1 MVCWQP
7 PYMPD
12 AATIQI
18 PATTANLGPGF
29 DCLGIALNIHN
40 RVTVERSD
48 DGAPELTPMAN
59 EAAAAFFGTAGVAPF
74 PFHCHIDG
82 EVPRSRGL
90 GSSVTVRLGILHGLN
105 QITGQ
110 PLNPRRLFEICAAL
124 EGHPDNAA
132 PGAFGGFVVSGP
144 GTYERFE
151 VDPAL
156 EFILLIPPFEVQT
169 PVARKVLPAQVDRLA
184 AVRSCGNACRI
195 TAAFA
200 SKRYENL
207 RGAFGD
213 GLHQPF
219 REPLVPFLPKVI
231 AAGEKAGALGG
242 FLSGSGSTICCVTLG
257 QAEEVAQAMQR
268 ACGDKDAY
276 TIRTHADSRGAAA
289 LD

>member
-1 MVCWQP
+1 MK
-7 PYMPD
+7 D

-29 DCLGIALNIHN
+29 DCLGIALKLYN
-40 RVTVERSD
+40 RVTVERAD
-48 DGAPELTPMAN
+48 DDAPELTPMSN
-59 EAAAAFFGTAGVAPF
+59 EAAAAFFRTAGVAPF
-74 PFHCHIDG
+74 HFHCHIDG

-90 GSSVTVRLGILHGLN
+90 GSSVTVRLGVLHGLN
-105 QITGQ
+105 HLAGS
-110 PLNPRRLFEICAAL
+110 PLPGHRLFEICAAL

-144 GTYERFE
+144 GNYERFP
-151 VDPAL
+151 VDDSL
-156 EFILLIPPFEVQT
+156 EFILLIPPFEVET
-169 PVARKVLPAQVDRLA
+169 PAARKVLPASIDRLR
-184 AVRSCGNACRI
+184 AVKSVGNACRI

-200 SKRYENL
+200 SRRYEGL

-231 AAGEKAGALGG
+231 TAGEQAGALGG
-242 FLSGSGSTICCVTLG
+242 FLSGSGSTICCVTLQDG
-257 QAEEVAQAMQR
+257 EEVAMAMQR

-276 TIRTHADSRGAAA
+276 TIRTRPDNQGATLLA
-289 LD
+289 

>member
-1 MVCWQP
+1 
-7 PYMPD
+7 MPD
-12 AATIQI
+12 AVTIQI
-18 PATTANLGPGF
+18 PATTANLGPGY
-29 DCLGIALNIHN
+29 DCLGIALSLYN
-40 RVTVERSD
+40 RVTVERSTD
-48 DGAPELTPMAN
+48 DLRELTPMSN
-59 EAAAAFFGTAGVAPF
+59 EAGAAFFRTAGIAPF
-74 PFHCHIDG
+74 RFHCHIDG

-105 QITGQ
+105 ELTDR
-110 PLNPRRLFEICAAL
+110 PLNARRMFEICAAL

-151 VDPAL
+151 VDASL
-156 EFILLIPPFEVQT
+156 EFVLLIPPFEVAT
-169 PVARKVLPAQVDRLA
+169 PTARKVLPAQLDRLA
-184 AVRSCGNACRI
+184 AVKSCGNACRI

-200 SKRYENL
+200 SRRYEGL
-207 RGAFGD
+207 HGAFGD

-231 AAGEKAGALGG
+231 AAGEQAGALGG

-257 QAEEVAQAMQR
+257 NAEEVATAMLR

-276 TIRTHADSRGAAA
+276 TLRTRADNRGAGPVQEKV
-289 LD
+289 

>member
-1 MVCWQP
+1 MTDV
-7 PYMPD
+7 
-12 AATIQI
+12 ATIQI

-29 DCLGIALNIHN
+29 DCLGIALKIHN

-59 EAAAAFFGTAGVAPF
+59 EAAAAFFGTAGLPAF

-90 GSSVTVRLGILHGLN
+90 GSSVTVRLGLLHGLN
-105 QITGQ
+105 ELAGK
-110 PLNPRRLFEICAAL
+110 PLSDRRLFEICAAL

-144 GTYERFE
+144 GSYQRFDVDER
-151 VDPAL
+151 L
-156 EFILLIPPFEVQT
+156 EFVLLIPPFEVST
-169 PVARKVLPAQVDRLA
+169 PVARRALPPQVDRLA

-195 TAAFA
+195 TAGFA
-200 SKRYENL
+200 AKQYEAL

-242 FLSGSGSTICCVTLG
+242 FLSGSGSTICCVTLENG
-257 QAEEVAQAMQR
+257 DEVAMAMQR
-268 ACGDKDAY
+268 ACGDLDAY
-276 TIRTHADSRGAAA
+276 TIRTRAENAGAMAVEGE
-289 LD
+289 

>member
-1 MVCWQP
+1 
-7 PYMPD
+7 MPD

-29 DCLGIALNIHN
+29 DCLGIALSLHN
-40 RVTVERSD
+40 RVTVERSND
-48 DGAPELTPMAN
+48 TDPELTPMAN
-59 EAAAAFFGTAGVAPF
+59 EAAMAFFRTAGVAPF
-74 PFHCHIDG
+74 AFHCHIDG
-82 EVPRSRGL
+82 DVPRSRGL
-90 GSSVTVRLGILHGLN
+90 GSSVTVRLGLLHGLN
-105 QITGQ
+105 ELTGR
-110 PLNPRRLFEICAAL
+110 PLNDRRMFEICAAL

-144 GTYERFE
+144 GTFERFE
-151 VDPAL
+151 VDEEL
-156 EFILLIPPFEVQT
+156 EFVLLIPPFEVAT
-169 PVARKVLPAQVDRLA
+169 PTARRILPPQVDRLA

-200 SKRYENL
+200 SKHYEGM

-242 FLSGSGSTICCVTLG
+242 FLSGSGSTICCVTLDDG
-257 QAEEVAQAMQR
+257 EEVATAMQR
-268 ACGDKDAY
+268 AYGDKDAY
-276 TIRTHADSRGAAA
+276 TLRTHADNRGAAPVE
-289 LD
+289 

>member
-1 MVCWQP
+1 MT
-7 PYMPD
+7 D
-12 AATIQI
+12 SATFQI

-29 DCLGIALNIHN
+29 DCLGIALNLYN
-40 RVTVERSD
+40 RVTVERTD

-59 EAAAAFFGTAGVAPF
+59 EAAAAFFGTAGMAPF
-74 PFHCHIDG
+74 AFHCHIDG

-90 GSSVTVRLGILHGLN
+90 GSSVTVRLGVLHGLN
-105 QITGQ
+105 RMTGE
-110 PLNPRRLFEICAAL
+110 PLNGRRLFEICAAL

-144 GTYERFE
+144 ASYERFE
-151 VDPAL
+151 VDKEL
-156 EFILLIPPFEVQT
+156 EFVLLIPPFEVQT
-169 PVARKVLPAQVDRLA
+169 PAARRVLPAQVDRQA

-200 SKRYENL
+200 SHRYEGL

-219 REPLVPFLPKVI
+219 REPLVPFLPRVI

-257 QAEEVAQAMQR
+257 HGEEVAMAMQR
-268 ACGDKDAY
+268 ASGERDAY
-276 TIRTHADSRGAAA
+276 TIRTRADNRGATEVE
-289 LD
+289 

>member
-1 MVCWQP
+1 ML
-7 PYMPD
+7 D
-12 AATIQI
+12 SATIQI

-29 DCLGIALNIHN
+29 DCLGIALSLHN
-40 RVTVERSD
+40 RVTVERAD
-48 DGAPELTPMAN
+48 DTIPELTPMSN
-59 EAAAAFFGTAGVAPF
+59 EAAAAFFGTAGIAPF

-82 EVPRSRGL
+82 NVPRSRGL
-90 GSSVTVRLGILHGLN
+90 GSSVTVRLGLLHGLN
-105 QITGQ
+105 RLTGE
-110 PLNPRRLFEICAAL
+110 PLAPRRLFEICATL

-144 GTYERFE
+144 GNYERFE
-151 VDPAL
+151 VDHEL

-169 PVARKVLPAQVDRLA
+169 PVARRILPAQVDRLA

-200 SKRYENL
+200 SRRYEGL

-231 AAGEKAGALGG
+231 AAGEKVGALGG

-257 QAEEVAQAMQR
+257 HGEEVAMAMQR
-268 ACGDKDAY
+268 ACGEKDAY
-276 TIRTHADSRGAAA
+276 TIRARADNRGAM
-289 LD
+289 LVE

>member
-1 MVCWQP
+1 
-7 PYMPD
+7 MPD
-12 AATIQI
+12 VATIQI

-29 DCLGIALNIHN
+29 DCLGVALSLHN
-40 RVTVERSD
+40 RVTVERST
-48 DGAPELTPMAN
+48 DGVPELTPMAN
-59 EAAAAFFGTAGVAPF
+59 EAAAAFFHTAGVVPF

-105 QITGQ
+105 ALTGAA
-110 PLNPRRLFEICAAL
+110 LSEHRMFEICAAL

-132 PGAFGGFVVSGP
+132 PAAYGGFVVSGP
-144 GTYERFE
+144 GSHERFE
-151 VDPAL
+151 VDEAL
-156 EFILLIPPFEVQT
+156 EFILLIPPFEVAT
-169 PVARKVLPAQVDRLA
+169 PVARKVLPQQVDRLA

-200 SKRYENL
+200 TRRYEGL

-213 GLHQPF
+213 ALHQPF
-219 REPLVPFLPKVI
+219 REPLIPFLPKVI

-242 FLSGSGSTICCVTLG
+242 FLSGSGSTICCVTLENG
-257 QAEEVAQAMQR
+257 EEVATAMQR

-276 TIRTHADSRGAAA
+276 TLRTHADNRGATTVE
-289 LD
+289 

>member
-1 MVCWQP
+1 MT
-7 PYMPD
+7 D
-12 AATIQI
+12 TATIQI

-29 DCLGIALNIHN
+29 DCLGVALNLYN
-40 RVTVERSD
+40 RVAVERAD

-59 EAAAAFFGTAGVAPF
+59 EAAAAFFGTAGLPPF
-74 PFHCHIDG
+74 GFHCHIDG

-90 GSSVTVRLGILHGLN
+90 GSSVTVRLGVLHGLN
-105 QITGQ
+105 RLSGS
-110 PLNPRRLFEICAAL
+110 PLNDRRLFEICAAL

-144 GTYERFE
+144 ASHERFE
-151 VDPAL
+151 VDEEL
-156 EFILLIPPFEVQT
+156 EFVLLVPPFEVET
-169 PVARKVLPAQVDRLA
+169 PAARRVLPAQVDRLA

-200 SKRYENL
+200 TRRYEGL
-207 RGAFGD
+207 RGAFED

-219 REPLVPFLPKVI
+219 REPLVRFLPKVI
-231 AAGEKAGALGG
+231 AAGEAAGALGG

-257 QAEEVAQAMQR
+257 NGEEVAMAMQR

-276 TIRTHADSRGAAA
+276 TLRRRADNRGTTP
-289 LD
+289 LESC